1 VRLYLLHL
9 FTSVG
14 GPQIWN
20 GEEMGMWGGDDPDPR
35 KPLWWKEMSF
45 APETRTNYQPGPK
58 SYDSVGF
65 NQQHFDW
72 YKQLIAL
79 RNKHSVLRRGDIA
92 FTETNNKL
100 LVYKRFDGKQTIW
113 VLLNAGNTEAT
124 AQIPTGDYTNL
135 LTGVK
140 QPGGAVTV
148 PPLQGV
154 VLQ

>member
-1 VRLYLLHL
+1 VCCAGVILL
-9 FTSVG
+9 F
-14 GPQIWN
+14 
-20 GEEMGMWGGDDPDPR
+20 
-35 KPLWWKEMSF
+35 
-45 APETRTNYQPGPK
+45 
-58 SYDSVGF
+58 
-65 NQQHFDW
+65 
-72 YKQLIAL
+72 
-79 RNKHSVLRRGDIA
+79 